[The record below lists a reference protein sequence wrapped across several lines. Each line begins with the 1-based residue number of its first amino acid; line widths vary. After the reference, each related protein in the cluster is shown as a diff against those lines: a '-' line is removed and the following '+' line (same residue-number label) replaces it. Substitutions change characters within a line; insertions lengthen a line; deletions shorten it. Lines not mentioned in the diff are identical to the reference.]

1 MENMIKFLGRFLGF
15 KPLEAIEIDLGEE
28 GKKHKNLESLFDAF
42 QKTNGN
48 GMSEKRKRHF
58 PDEDLTN
65 AIYGIQQTL
74 SKMFKRYEAD
84 EIQEEKKVKW
94 KYASL
99 VMDRFFLILTII
111 YFAITFISIIMSIPN
126 FYKPI

>member
-1 MENMIKFLGRFLGF
+1 MIKFLGRFLGF

-65 AIYGIQQTL
+65 AIYDIQQTL
-74 SKMFKRYEAD
+74 SKMYKRYEAD